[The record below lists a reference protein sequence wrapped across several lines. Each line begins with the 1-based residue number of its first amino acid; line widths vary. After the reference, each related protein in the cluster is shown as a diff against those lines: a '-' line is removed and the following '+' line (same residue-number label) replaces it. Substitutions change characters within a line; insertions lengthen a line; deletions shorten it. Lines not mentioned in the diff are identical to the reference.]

1 MGLSSNNPVVLT
13 VVTAGTSFSRTFS
26 VKITQIECD
35 TLAKG
40 DNRYFKQIQYN
51 CYNAAGD
58 GCLQHYTGV
67 AGTIESFNY
76 NNGAGLQLS
85 DTDYTVCVRMERNF
99 CGIQYSACADNT
111 ATVAAAPGQP
121 AVSVQPRAFSISGTA
136 GQTGTSVS
144 DVCNKDWLTIPCA
157 TNTNSGSN
165 AQSGSPAVC
174 VDRICGQVFDSVTN
188 PFNPTLEARPVYS
201 YSKPFNIYVHTDS
214 TEGSGSPPESLNR
227 GFCLNFVQQPCTS
240 STG

>member
-1 MGLSSNNPVVLT
+1 MYVDMGLSSNNPVVLT

-40 DNRYFKQIQYN
+40 EKKYFKHSRKYN
-51 CYNAAGD
+51 CYTAAGD

-99 CGIQYSACADNT
+99 CGTELRVMILSLHT
-111 ATVAAAPGQP
+111 A
-121 AVSVQPRAFSISGTA
+121 S
-136 GQTGTSVS
+136 
-144 DVCNKDWLTIPCA
+144 
-157 TNTNSGSN
+157 
-165 AQSGSPAVC
+165 
-174 VDRICGQVFDSVTN
+174 
-188 PFNPTLEARPVYS
+188 
-201 YSKPFNIYVHTDS
+201 
-214 TEGSGSPPESLNR
+214 
-227 GFCLNFVQQPCTS
+227 
-240 STG
+240 

>member
-1 MGLSSNNPVVLT
+1 MYVDMGLSSNNPVVLT

-40 DNRYFKQIQYN
+40 EKKYFKRSKYI
-51 CYNAAGD
+51 CYTAAGD

-99 CGIQYSACADNT
+99 CGTELRVMILSLHT
-111 ATVAAAPGQP
+111 A
-121 AVSVQPRAFSISGTA
+121 S
-136 GQTGTSVS
+136 
-144 DVCNKDWLTIPCA
+144 
-157 TNTNSGSN
+157 
-165 AQSGSPAVC
+165 
-174 VDRICGQVFDSVTN
+174 
-188 PFNPTLEARPVYS
+188 
-201 YSKPFNIYVHTDS
+201 
-214 TEGSGSPPESLNR
+214 
-227 GFCLNFVQQPCTS
+227 
-240 STG
+240 